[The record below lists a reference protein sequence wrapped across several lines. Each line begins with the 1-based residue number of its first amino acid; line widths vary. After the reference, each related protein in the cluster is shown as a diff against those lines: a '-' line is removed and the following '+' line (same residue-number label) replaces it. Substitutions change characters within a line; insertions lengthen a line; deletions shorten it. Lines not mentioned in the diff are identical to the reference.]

1 MTVSDV
7 TPIET
12 DPNFGRRQ
20 GRLDLDVA
28 VHLATHE
35 GGSLGVVKN
44 VSSGGMFVATSRLLS
59 VGDQVAVC
67 LSMLDEAQIVEAEAE
82 VRWLRR
88 LPEGDGMPAQ
98 HPPSAHPLLGLTPEP
113 RPPPHAGGGRCCAKI
128 ERLETPTRR

>member
-28 VHLATHE
+28 VHLSTHE
-35 GGSLGVVKN
+35 GGSLGVAKN

-88 LPEGDGMPAQ
+88 LPEGDGKPAGM
-98 HPPSAHPLLGLTPEP
+98 GLRFVDRRPEATAFL
-113 RPPPHAGGGRCCAKI
+113 RSI
-128 ERLETPTRR
+128 LRLRTRSWA